1 MYNHHQQ
8 QHLKTNNIIS
18 KLAVVVLSIVLL
30 TGISLVSA
38 LQITTN
44 EQVQHQQQQHQQQQH
59 QQQQQQQQHLAFGQ
73 APPEES
79 VEGEQTFRSA
89 FDTFVSSEPGG

>member
-44 EQVQHQQQQHQQQQH
+44 EQVQHQQQQQH
-59 QQQQQQQQHLAFGQ
+59 QQQHLAFGQ

>member
-44 EQVQHQQQQHQQQQH
+44 EQVQHQQQQQQQH
-59 QQQQQQQQHLAFGQ
+59 QQQQHLAFGQ

>member
-44 EQVQHQQQQHQQQQH
+44 EQVQHQQQQQQH
-59 QQQQQQQQHLAFGQ
+59 QQQQHLAFGQ